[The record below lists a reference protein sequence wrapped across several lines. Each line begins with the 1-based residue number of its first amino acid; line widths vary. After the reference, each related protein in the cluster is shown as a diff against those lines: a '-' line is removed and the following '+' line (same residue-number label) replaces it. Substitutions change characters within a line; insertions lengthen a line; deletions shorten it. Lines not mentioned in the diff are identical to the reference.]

1 MRVVVIE
8 DNPGDARLIQE
19 MLKASGSSYEL
30 AVAPDLTQGLHL
42 LAAQPAD
49 VVLLDLGLPESYG
62 LETLGRLQSRASELP
77 IVITT
82 SIDDMSLAVQAV
94 ARGAE
99 DYLVKGQIDPVLLS
113 RTLAYSIERKRMK
126 VALKRSEEQYRRI
139 VETTSEGIAVTDAR
153 GEIVFANAR
162 LSELLGYS
170 SEEIVSPDRRDFF
183 VEEFKAL
190 AGLGPENL
198 VRRAAAQY
206 EMQFARKDGSEL
218 WVLVNANAIRDER
231 GRLRGAL
238 FMLSDISQRKR
249 AEADLGRY
257 RDHLEELVRERTAEL
272 AELNEQ
278 LAREVSVRKQAEHGL
293 RALSRRLF
301 QAQEDER
308 RAISR
313 ELHDEIGQMLT
324 GLLYRLESAK
334 HAEPSQAAKII
345 PEAQEV
351 TRDLLTQLRNLS
363 HNLRPSMLDEL
374 GLLPSL
380 SAHCKQFSQLM
391 GIAVDFAH
399 ERVPEDLSPEISTA
413 AYRIVQEALTNVAR
427 HAGVTRVTTRIWADG
442 DRLHILVQDQGKGF
456 DPASVAGSSGLSGMR
471 ERAALLDGLLTI
483 DSFPGRGTRIAAE
496 LPLGQ
501 APAP

>member
-8 DNPGDARLIQE
+8 DNPGDARLIKE
-19 MLKASGSSYEL
+19 MLKASGGSYEL
-30 AVAPDLTQGLHL
+30 AIAPDLTQGLHL

-49 VVLLDLGLPESYG
+49 VVLLDLGLPESCG

-82 SIDDMSLAVQAV
+82 SIDDMGLAVQAMTQ
-94 ARGAE
+94 GAE
-99 DYLVKGQIDPVLLS
+99 DYLVKGKIDPVLLT

-126 VALKRSEEQYRRI
+126 V
-139 VETTSEGIAVTDAR
+139 
-153 GEIVFANAR
+153 
-162 LSELLGYS
+162 
-170 SEEIVSPDRRDFF
+170 
-183 VEEFKAL
+183 
-190 AGLGPENL
+190 
-198 VRRAAAQY
+198 
-206 EMQFARKDGSEL
+206 
-218 WVLVNANAIRDER
+218 
-231 GRLRGAL
+231 
-238 FMLSDISQRKR
+238 
-249 AEADLGRY
+249 DLDRY
-257 RDHLEELVRERTAEL
+257 RNHLEDLVRERTAEL
-272 AELNEQ
+272 AELNNA
-278 LAREVSVRKQAEHGL
+278 LAQEIAVRKQAEKGL

-334 HAEPSQAAKII
+334 HAEPAEAARII

-351 TRDLLTQLRNLS
+351 ARGLLTQLRNLS

-380 SAHCKQFSQLM
+380 SAHCKQFSQLT
-391 GIAVDFAH
+391 GIAVDFAN
-399 ERVPEDLSPEISTA
+399 ERVPEDLPPEISTA
-413 AYRIVQEALTNVAR
+413 AYRIIQEALTNVAR
-427 HAGVTRVTTRIWADG
+427 HAGATQVKTRIWADG

-456 DPASVAGSSGLSGMR
+456 DPASAAGSSGLSGMR

-483 DSFPGRGTRIAAE
+483 DSFPGRGTRITAE
-496 LPLGQ
+496 LPLRQ